1 MIYSDGLTE
10 VWDAQGE
17 MLGIEGLAQM
27 AKRSSQLS
35 LSAMREA
42 IVRGV
47 VGFSATPV
55 HDDMSLVLL
64 EVR

>member
-1 MIYSDGLTE
+1 

-17 MLGIEGLAQM
+17 MLGIEGLGEM
-27 AKRSSQLS
+27 AKRAAHLP
-35 LSAMREA
+35 LPAMREQ

-47 VGFSATPV
+47 VSFSATPV